1 MPARAFI
8 ALALA
13 LATARAGAATAE
25 SLATA
30 VELARV
36 PEEIRGY
43 GHVKLANVA
52 TVRAQWQDLLRHA
65 TGKPLDPGDFTE
77 HLRGRYLT

>member
-1 MPARAFI
+1 MERRWIVDYRAGVEK
-8 ALALA
+8 ALAGL
-13 LATARAGAATAE
+13 TAE

-43 GHVKLANVA
+43 GHVKARHEKAAKAKWDALLARV
-52 TVRAQWQDLLRHA
+52 
-65 TGKPLDPGDFTE
+65 
-77 HLRGRYLT
+77 